1 MMSGFTEEQYLRF
14 ERAIAQAMA
23 QRRDAQQDS
32 DSESLPDPELTEV
45 EVNFRFVIK
54 HLKIFYFRTCV
65 PYAENHVHMFS
76 CFVAT
81 TTMMNASCV
90 GCQGTQVAHAA
101 G

>member
-65 PYAENHVHMFS
+65 PYAENQMQMCS
-76 CFVAT
+76 CFAAT
-81 TTMMNASCV
+81 TTMM
-90 GCQGTQVAHAA
+90 HA
-101 G
+101 